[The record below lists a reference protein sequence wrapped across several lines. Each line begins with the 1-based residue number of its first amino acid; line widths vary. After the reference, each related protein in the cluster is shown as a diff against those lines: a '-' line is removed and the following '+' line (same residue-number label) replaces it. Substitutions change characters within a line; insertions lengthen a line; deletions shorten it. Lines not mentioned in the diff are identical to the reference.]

1 MSELLTTRGSIQAML
16 DVEAALAEVQAS
28 LGIIPLTAS
37 KPIREAAREELYE
50 EARLIEDGRAAG
62 NIAIPLVRQLTERV
76 AASDND
82 AARYVHWGATSQD
95 IIDTALVL
103 QLRHGIPR
111 ILGDLQRA
119 ATAASEQASRH
130 AGTVMAGRT
139 WLQQSTPITFGLK
152 CAGWLD
158 ALRRVHRGLHDA
170 MERGLVLQFGGAS
183 GTLAALDDRGLE
195 VAEGLG
201 KQLRLRVPAMPWH
214 SHRDRIAEVACAV
227 GVVAGTLGKIGRDVI
242 LLAQSEIGEVREG
255 TGERA
260 GGSSTMPHK
269 RNPVLAAFAIAA
281 ATRAPGLVATVLAA
295 MPQEHERGVGNWQ
308 AEWDAIPDLVN
319 VVAESA
325 AAIASSLEHLII
337 DPARMAANLEATHG
351 LLMAEAVA
359 MRLARRLGKAEA
371 HAIVAAACR
380 RASDE
385 HGHLRDVLMKDPSV
399 TAVLSPTEIAEALT
413 PERYLGVTAA
423 FIERVLDE
431 GRRK

>member
-1 MSELLTTRGSIQAML
+1 MSKLLTTRGWIQAML
-16 DVEAALAEVQAS
+16 DVEAALADVQAS
-28 LGIIPLTAS
+28 LGVIPLATT
-37 KPIREAAREELYE
+37 KPIREAARAELYE
-50 EARLIEDGRAAG
+50 EARLVEDGRAAG
-62 NIAIPLVRQLTERV
+62 NLAIPLVRQLTEKV
-76 AASDND
+76 AVSDKD

-111 ILGDLQRA
+111 ILSDLQRA
-119 ATAASEQASRH
+119 ANAASEHVSRH

-158 ALRRVHRGLHDA
+158 ALRRVHRSLHDA

-183 GTLAALDDRGLE
+183 GTLAALEGRGLE
-195 VAEGLG
+195 VADGLG
-201 KQLRLRVPAMPWH
+201 KQLRLQVPAMPWH
-214 SHRDRIAEVACAV
+214 SHRDRIAEVACAL
-227 GVVAGTLGKIGRDVI
+227 GVVAGTLGKIGRDVA

-255 TGERA
+255 KDEA
-260 GGSSTMPHK
+260 GGSSAMPQK
-269 RNPVLAAFAIAA
+269 RNPVLAACAVAV

-319 VVAESA
+319 AVAESA
-325 AAIASSLEHLII
+325 AAIASSLEHLIV
-337 DPARMAANLEATHG
+337 DTARMAANLDVTHG
-351 LLMAEAVA
+351 LIMAEAVA

-371 HAIVAAACR
+371 HAVVAAACR
-380 RASDE
+380 KAIDE
-385 HGHLRDVLMKDPSV
+385 HGHLRDVLMNDPAV
-399 TAVLSPTEIAEALT
+399 TAVLSRVEIVGILS
-413 PERYLGVTAA
+413 PEHYLGVTAA